1 MAVIDDS
8 VFSILETTPGLLRLL
23 FGSLPAGN
31 VEAAVDDGWS
41 PKHAL
46 AHVLDTEEVIAGRIR
61 RIVEEESP
69 FIRSI
74 DPQARLRDGDY
85 LARDVESL
93 LSELERRRT
102 EDVAWLRTLTAA
114 QLARMG
120 DHDEAG
126 EVSAADHAHQWAY
139 HDLMHLKQ
147 IATMLQGGLWRG
159 MGNTR
164 LFYPEDAPSHDG

>member
-1 MAVIDDS
+1 VIDDS
-8 VFSILETTPGLLRLL
+8 VFSVLETTPGLLRLL
-23 FGSLPAGN
+23 IEAMPAAS

-41 PKHAL
+41 PRHAL

-61 RIVEEESP
+61 RIVEQERP

-74 DPQARLRDGDY
+74 DPPARLRDGGY
-85 LARDVESL
+85 LERGVESL
-93 LSELERRRT
+93 LSELERRRA
-102 EDVAWLRTLTAA
+102 EDVAWLKTLTAS
-114 QLARMG
+114 QLGRVG
-120 DHDEAG
+120 EHDEAG

-147 IATMLQGGLWRG
+147 ITAMLQDALWRR

-164 LFYPEDAPSHDG
+164 LFYPEDAPFHDG